1 VTHTLGAIIN
11 TDANRSWVVQESAED
26 VVAKI
31 EQARGLPGPTRRSRD
46 HLNHGRAQV
55 SGGSNQSDTST
66 AENVP

>member
-31 EQARGLPGPTRRSRD
+31 EQARPPGAYS
-46 HLNHGRAQV
+46 AF
-55 SGGSNQSDTST
+55 
-66 AENVP
+66 

>member
-31 EQARGLPGPTRRSRD
+31 EQAPGLPGPTRRSE
-46 HLNHGRAQV
+46 
-55 SGGSNQSDTST
+55 TI
-66 AENVP
+66 